1 MKQWCSRPVTPT
13 RSTGFFGSDARVR
26 VGDRT
31 ENCGPEQAALNDV
44 EDVCVSVTH
53 LAPDL
58 PAPRLELL
66 RYRVGTRPPI
76 LAETVSNDIAAI
88 HSVMQVA
95 SLNAT
100 AAPPSHAAGVPS
112 TGDDFITPHGGTRV
126 ARMAGP

>member
-1 MKQWCSRPVTPT
+1 MF
-13 RSTGFFGSDARVR
+13 GFG
-26 VGDRT
+26 VGNRT
-31 ENCGPEQAALNDV
+31 ENCGPERAALDDV
-44 EDVCVSVTH
+44 QDVCVSVTH

-95 SLNAT
+95 SLDAT
-100 AAPPSHAAGVPS
+100 AAALACRGGVA
-112 TGDDFITPHGGTRV
+112 DR
-126 ARMAGP
+126 R